1 MNEYEKQQVWME
13 RLRKEFKDYESHH
26 DSHRF
31 LSSIAQMLTLRDKRV
46 YDLTEAIKD
55 LLDK

>member
-1 MNEYEKQQVWME
+1 MNEKQQVWME

>member
-1 MNEYEKQQVWME
+1 MNEHEMRQIWMD
-13 RLRKEFKDYESHH
+13 RLTKEFKDYENHH

-31 LSSIAQMLTLRDKRV
+31 LSSIAQILALRDKRI
-46 YDLTEAIKD
+46 YDLAKTIKD